1 MHINSITGDGRR
13 CRDPGPLLDG
23 QVGVA
28 GVALHPD
35 AALTA
40 SDIQNAPARDGQ
52 AGLAGGR
59 GNQKNPLADIPDDI
73 VTFQPD
79 GQLGVAVLI
88 QHPNGRAT
96 EPDAGFSILT
106 EWQLFLD
113 PGVVQGQDI
122 GIGVIIDIVVLG
134 LCDAGVGDIPRIVR
148 CPVAGGGNP
157 YAADIK
163 LLPRRRRRPRRD
175 GQQPQ
180 AERQHQAQA
189 YDPLFHGVSPFCI
202 GAAGPPDGRP
212 AAMYA
217 RSELR
222 TAPSCRFRYSSSPNI
237 A

>member
-1 MHINSITGDGRR
+1 MHPNPIAVDGR

-23 QVGVA
+23 QLGVA

-35 AALTA
+35 AVLTA
-40 SDIQNAPARDGQ
+40 ADIQTAPARDGQ
-52 AGLAGGR
+52 VGIAAGSGK
-59 GNQKNPLADIPDDI
+59 QINPLADIPDDI

-79 GQLGVAVLI
+79 GQRRVTVQI
-88 QHPNGRAT
+88 QYPNGRAT
-96 EPDAGFSILT
+96 EAAAGCSIRT
-106 EWQLFLD
+106 VQTFLD
-113 PGVVQGQDI
+113 PGVVQGQGI
-122 GIGVIIDIVVLG
+122 GIGVIIDIVVRG
-134 LCDAGVGDIPRIVR
+134 RCVDSGGGDIPRIVR
-148 CPVAGGGNP
+148 CPVAGGGNL